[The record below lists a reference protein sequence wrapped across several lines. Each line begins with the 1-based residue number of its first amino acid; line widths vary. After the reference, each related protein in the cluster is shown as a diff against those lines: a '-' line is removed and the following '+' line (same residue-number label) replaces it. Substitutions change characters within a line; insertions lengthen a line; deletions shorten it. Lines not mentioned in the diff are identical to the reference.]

1 MLGEERTEM
10 IFLLS
15 TPKEQSIFSES
26 TGGKCALG
34 GRCDLGRKWRH
45 EVFIEKMS
53 FQVTADDMEGRI
65 ITQFGGLVL
74 MWLELN

>member
-1 MLGEERTEM
+1 MFCFFCILF
-10 IFLLS
+10 FLLS
-15 TPKEQSIFSES
+15 TPQVQSIFSES
-26 TGGKCALG
+26 TGGKYVVG

-45 EVFIEKMS
+45 EVFIEEMS

-74 MWLELN
+74 MWLEPN

>member
-1 MLGEERTEM
+1 M
-10 IFLLS
+10 
-15 TPKEQSIFSES
+15 Q
-26 TGGKCALG
+26 G

-45 EVFIEKMS
+45 EVFIEEMS

-65 ITQFGGLVL
+65 IAQFGGLVL